1 MPYCAHD
8 LTFCRDESV
17 QWTKLPLASERRQS
31 VYTATVNAEIIAVGS
46 ELLTPYRQDTNSLF
60 LTERLNELGIEVRF
74 KTVVGDSRSDL
85 VAVARIALARA
96 EIVVFM
102 GGLGPTEDDLTR
114 ESVAEALGIELYRDP
129 EIITELYKRFAERR
143 IKMPENN
150 SRQADVLDGATLLR
164 NPRGTAPAQWMATN
178 QNGSRRY
185 IMLLPGPPHELKPL
199 FDSECFPRLKA
210 VLPPLFI
217 AKRVLKVAMGESA
230 CDARIAPIYSKFE
243 GVQTTIL
250 AHGGETQIHLQ
261 SRAATQEEAEQR
273 VAELSDKI
281 EDELDDA
288 LFSSGGESLEQIAG
302 YFLQMRGATV
312 AVAES
317 CTGGMLAQRLTSVP
331 GSSRYFLG
339 GVVVYSN
346 ELKTKLAGVPAK
358 LISDHGAVS
367 REVAIALA
375 KGIRERVKTTFGIG
389 ITGIAGP
396 GGGTPE
402 KPVGLVFVALADDK
416 ESQVVER
423 RYPGDRERIRM
434 WASFTALDMIRRRL
448 KD

>member
-1 MPYCAHD
+1 
-8 LTFCRDESV
+8 
-17 QWTKLPLASERRQS
+17 
-31 VYTATVNAEIIAVGS
+31 VNAEIVAIGS

-60 LTERLNELGIEVRF
+60 LTERLNELGVEVRF
-74 KTVVGDSRSDL
+74 KTVVGDSRADL
-85 VAVARIALARA
+85 VAVARNALTRA
-96 EIVVFM
+96 DIVIFM

-164 NPRGTAPAQWMATN
+164 NPRGTAPAQWLVTRHNDAK
-178 QNGSRRY
+178 RY
-185 IMLLPGPPHELKPL
+185 VILLPGPPHELKPL
-199 FDSECFPRLKA
+199 FDAQCVPRLKE

-217 AKRVLKVAMGESA
+217 AKRLLRVAIGESA
-230 CDARIAPIYSKFE
+230 CDARIAPIYSKFP

-250 AHGGETQIHLQ
+250 AHGGETQVHLQ
-261 SRAATQEEAEQR
+261 SRASTPEEAEQR
-273 VAELSDKI
+273 VGEVSDKL
-281 EDELDDA
+281 EDELADCV
-288 LFSSGGESLEQIAG
+288 FSSGGETLEQIVG
-302 YFLQMRGATV
+302 YFLQMKASTL

-317 CTGGMLAQRLTSVP
+317 CTGGMLAERITSVA

-339 GVVVYSN
+339 GAVVYSN
-346 ELKTKLAGVPAK
+346 ELKTQMAGVPAK
-358 LISDHGAVS
+358 MIKEHGAVS

-375 KGIRERVKTTFGIG
+375 KGIRERTKATFGIG

-402 KPVGLVFVALADDK
+402 KPVGLVFIALVSEK
-416 ESQVVER
+416 EDQVVER
-423 RYPGDRERIRM
+423 RMPGDRERIRW
-434 WASFTALDMIRRRL
+434 WASFTAMDMLRRKL
-448 KD
+448 MD